1 MRVINKLNLDPVATF
16 PQIAAELGENEG
28 SVFECYKRALVK
40 LQVALR
46 RKGYEMD
53 DFFGSVKNEH

>member
-1 MRVINKLNLDPVATF
+1 MKTFKKLNLQPVTTF

-28 SVFECYKRALVK
+28 AVFECYKRALVK